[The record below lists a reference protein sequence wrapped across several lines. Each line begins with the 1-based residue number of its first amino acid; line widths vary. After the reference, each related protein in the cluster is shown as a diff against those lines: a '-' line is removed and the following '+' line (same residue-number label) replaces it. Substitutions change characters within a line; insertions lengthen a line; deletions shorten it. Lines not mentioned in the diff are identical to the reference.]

1 MMIHNE
7 DRMALLFTSSEAI
20 KVTFPL
26 TVKNFSKVY
35 IMIYNGKKQA
45 ITSSKKPHIQN
56 RKLGYIPKRDKE
68 VWAVSVKRR
77 FVFANFQA
85 GNYGTSSGDD

>member
-7 DRMALLFTSSEAI
+7 DRMALLFTSGVAI

-35 IMIYNGKKQA
+35 IMIIIYNAKKQA
-45 ITSSKKPHIQN
+45 ITSPKKPHRQK
-56 RKLGYIPKRDKE
+56 RELGNIPKRDKE
-68 VWAVSVKRR
+68 VWEA
-77 FVFANFQA
+77 
-85 GNYGTSSGDD
+85 SG